1 MGVIVTRSEA
11 KPDDIWRVARWAFS
25 LILCEA
31 IANSE
36 DDREICVIFEQARAL
51 DGLHFHLL
59 EPLQARAARRIL
71 LAVAWRAAAG
81 ELPVVIEGRT
91 LDQASQ
97 AQFREAS
104 KELVQIL
111 ERPPDGI

>member
-11 KPDDIWRVARWAFS
+11 KPDEIWRVARWAFS
-25 LILCEA
+25 LILGA
-31 IANSE
+31 AAASSE
-36 DDREICVIFEQARAL
+36 DDPEIRVIFEQARAL
-51 DGLHFHLL
+51 DGLHFYLL
-59 EPLQARAARRIL
+59 EPLQARAARRVL
-71 LAVAWRAAAG
+71 LAVARRAAAG

-91 LDQASQ
+91 LDEASQ

-111 ERPPDGI
+111 DDQLG